1 MVTFPALKIVLKLE
15 KNAFSILGIPITWY
29 AILITSAFLLA
40 IIFYKIRDGLYSI
53 KFEDVLTLAIYT
65 IPISIICA
73 RLYYVLFNLDYFI
86 NNPQNILN
94 IRQGG
99 LAIYGGIIRRN
110 NYNSN
115 ILQNKKHKN
124 TRFVRLYCAK
134 FSPADKQ

>member
-1 MVTFPALKIVLKLE
+1 MVIFPAFGIILKLE
-15 KNAFSILGIPITWY
+15 KNAFAILGISITWY
-29 AILITSAFLLA
+29 AVLITSAFLLA

-53 KFEDVLTLAIYT
+53 KFEDLLTLAIYT

-73 RLYYVLFNLDYFI
+73 RLYYVFFNLDYFI

-110 NYNSN
+110 YCNSS
-115 ILQNKKHKN
+115 IL
-124 TRFVRLYCAK
+124 
-134 FSPADKQ
+134 